1 MKSRS
6 ELLSVHTVLFS
17 AGVLALAVS
26 PLLGL
31 GGYALHLLITG
42 LLWSFIYTCWSL
54 MGRVGLVSFG
64 HGAFIGVGAYT
75 VVLGWNILGWSPWL
89 TAVLA
94 VVLAVGLAAAVGWPC
109 FRFGIVGHYFA
120 IVTLAL
126 AEIVR
131 LMIVALRDWTGGTL
145 GITPKPLPEGASAL
159 WTLQFSDKRVWF
171 YAALAMWLVGLAVWR
186 WVDRSIHRS
195 ALQAISEDEQA
206 AASIGINVA
215 RAKMGITVLSAGLTC
230 LGGVL
235 YALYQRYINPDT
247 VSGLTVSLQVVFGV
261 IAGGMSVLL
270 GPTVGALLL
279 LAMSE
284 GLRLA
289 LGNDVNGIDRL
300 IYGALLVLF
309 IMYLPRGIVGEA
321 LRRRPPPAPPAPG
334 EGRRAASHP

>member
-1 MKSRS
+1 MNKDRGSS
-6 ELLSVHTVLFS
+6 STYAVLFG
-17 AGVLALAVS
+17 AGTLALAVA

-64 HGAFIGVGAYT
+64 HGAFVGVGAYT
-75 VVLGWNILGWSPWL
+75 VVLAWNVLGWSPWV
-89 TAVLA
+89 TTPIAVLI
-94 VVLAVGLAAAVGWPC
+94 AVGLAAVVGWPC

-131 LMIVALRDWTGGTL
+131 LVIIGLRDWTGGTL
-145 GITPKPLPEGASAL
+145 GITPKPLPEGASAA
-159 WTLQFSDKRVWF
+159 WTLQISDKHVWF
-171 YAALAMWLVGLAVWR
+171 YAALAAWLVGLAVWR
-186 WVDRSIHRS
+186 WVDRSIQRS
-195 ALQAISEDEQA
+195 ALEAISEDEQA
-206 AASIGINVA
+206 AASIGIDVA
-215 RAKMGITVLSAGLTC
+215 RTKMNITVLSAALTC
-230 LGGVL
+230 VGGVL

-261 IAGGMSVLL
+261 IAGGMGVLL
-270 GPTVGALLL
+270 GPTVGAVLL
-279 LAMSE
+279 LALAE

-289 LGNDVNGIDRL
+289 LGNDLHGVDRL

-321 LRRRPPPAPPAPG
+321 LRRRSPRPPAVPGPARVVSDP
-334 EGRRAASHP
+334 